1 MRLPFNITDSKLEE
15 NARVKFL
22 YTSPELHQSI
32 EISIDGEETSVE
44 ALVDSFQRFL
54 GALGISIPPNV
65 SLAFVEDDEEDN
77 ENDEDKDDD
86 EGTEDSSKDKRKKK

>member
-1 MRLPFNITDSKLEE
+1 MRLPFNISDSKLED

-22 YTSPELHQSI
+22 YTSPELHQTI

-44 ALVDSFQRFL
+44 TLVDAFQRFL

-65 SLAFVEDDEEDN
+65 SLAFLEEDDEEN
-77 ENDEDKDDD
+77 SDD
-86 EGTEDSSKDKRKKK
+86 EGDEDDEGSRENDKRKKK